1 MYGKKTLITDFIVE
15 FITDFY
21 LVKVSNKVH
30 NKVCNESQLPTFEV
44 VMIATP
50 SVFRCKHQYFT
61 PMV

>member
-30 NKVCNESQLPTFEV
+30 NKVCNESQLPIYDSSISSLFLVELT
-44 VMIATP
+44 IYRWRL
-50 SVFRCKHQYFT
+50 SS
-61 PMV
+61 